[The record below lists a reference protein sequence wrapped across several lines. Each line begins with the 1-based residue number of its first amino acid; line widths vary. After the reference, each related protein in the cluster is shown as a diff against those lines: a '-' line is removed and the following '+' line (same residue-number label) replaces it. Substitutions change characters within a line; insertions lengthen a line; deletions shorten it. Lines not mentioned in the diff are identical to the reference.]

1 MFSFKNS
8 IIFTKTY
15 IGLSTNCVIVCA
27 TRGYTSMQQI
37 FGGVRLYVAL

>member
-15 IGLSTNCVIVCA
+15 ISTNCVIVCA